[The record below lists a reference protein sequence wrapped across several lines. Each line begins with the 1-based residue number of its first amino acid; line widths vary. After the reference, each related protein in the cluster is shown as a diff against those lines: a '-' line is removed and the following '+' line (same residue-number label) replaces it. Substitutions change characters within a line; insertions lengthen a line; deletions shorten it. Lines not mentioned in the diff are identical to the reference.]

1 MACCSRIIYLKYQN
15 IYLQRDGLGE
25 VGLMNEVGA
34 LTVKSLRCS
43 ELYKMSEKEW
53 NEKCGETKVLKREGM
68 LGKGVGALKDGGL

>member
-15 IYLQRDGLGE
+15 IYLQRDRLGE

-53 NEKCGETKVLKREGM
+53 NEKMWGSKSFE
-68 LGKGVGALKDGGL
+68 KGGHVR

>member
-53 NEKCGETKVLKREGM
+53 NEKMWGNKSFE
-68 LGKGVGALKDGGL
+68 KGGHVR